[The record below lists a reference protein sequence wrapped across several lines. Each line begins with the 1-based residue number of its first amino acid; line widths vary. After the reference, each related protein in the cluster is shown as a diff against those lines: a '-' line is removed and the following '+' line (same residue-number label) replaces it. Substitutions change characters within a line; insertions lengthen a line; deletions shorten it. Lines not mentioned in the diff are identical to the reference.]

1 MRPRHPSRSAE
12 RRAGAGSSG
21 GPGPRRFRGRLPPL
35 LLDAPDRNWALHVE
49 SLIQKALGERGS
61 VTLGLPG
68 ERLPSAP
75 GAPRYVVTGM
85 AVCDE
90 PEEEML
96 ALIRSALVDYEVEE
110 RPAPMASTKIVVRP
124 REP

>member
-1 MRPRHPSRSAE
+1 MAD
-12 RRAGAGSSG
+12 
-21 GPGPRRFRGRLPPL
+21 LPL

-75 GAPRYVVTGM
+75 GAPRYVVTGL

-90 PEEEML
+90 PEQEML
-96 ALIRSALVDYEVEE
+96 AAIRAVLVDYEVEE
-110 RPAPMASTKIVVRP
+110 RPAPMVSTQIVVRP
-124 REP
+124 RER

>member
-1 MRPRHPSRSAE
+1 MAD
-12 RRAGAGSSG
+12 
-21 GPGPRRFRGRLPPL
+21 LPL
-35 LLDAPDRNWALHVE
+35 LLDAPDRNWALDVE

-75 GAPRYVVTGM
+75 GAPRYVVTGL
-85 AVCDE
+85 AVGDE
-90 PEEEML
+90 PEEQML
-96 ALIRSALVDYEVEE
+96 AAIRAALADYEVEE

-124 REP
+124 REG

>member
-1 MRPRHPSRSAE
+1 VARQRGLSA
-12 RRAGAGSSG
+12 A
-21 GPGPRRFRGRLPPL
+21 PPHRLLPMADFPL
-35 LLDAPDRNWALHVE
+35 LLDAPDRHWALHVE

-75 GAPRYVVTGM
+75 GAPRYVMTGLV
-85 AVCDE
+85 AACDE
-90 PEEEML
+90 PEEEIL
-96 ALIRSALVDYEVEE
+96 TAIRAALVDYEVEE

-124 REP
+124 REG

>member
-1 MRPRHPSRSAE
+1 MPD
-12 RRAGAGSSG
+12 
-21 GPGPRRFRGRLPPL
+21 FPL
-35 LLDAPDRNWALHVE
+35 LLDAPDRDWAQHVE
-49 SLIQKALGERGS
+49 SLIQKALGERGA

-75 GAPRYVVTGM
+75 GAPRYVVTGI

-96 ALIRSALVDYEVEE
+96 AAIRGALADYDVEL
-110 RPAPMASTKIVVRP
+110 RPAPIASTKIVVRP
-124 REP
+124 RES

>member
-1 MRPRHPSRSAE
+1 MPD
-12 RRAGAGSSG
+12 
-21 GPGPRRFRGRLPPL
+21 FPL
-35 LLDAPDRNWALHVE
+35 LLDAPDRNRAQHVE

-61 VTLGLPG
+61 VTLG

-75 GAPRYVVTGM
+75 GAPRYVVTGL

-90 PEEEML
+90 PEAEML
-96 ALIRSALVDYEVEE
+96 AAIRAALVDYEVEE

-124 REP
+124 REG

>member
-1 MRPRHPSRSAE
+1 VARGGGLTASRSFERHPPMAD
-12 RRAGAGSSG
+12 
-21 GPGPRRFRGRLPPL
+21 FPL

-75 GAPRYVVTGM
+75 GAPRYVVTGI
-85 AVCDE
+85 AVCNE
-90 PEEEML
+90 PAEEML
-96 ALIRSALVDYEVEE
+96 TAIRAALVDYAVEE

-124 REP
+124 REG

>member
-1 MRPRHPSRSAE
+1 VARNGELIARPQHQPDSPMPDFA
-12 RRAGAGSSG
+12 
-21 GPGPRRFRGRLPPL
+21 L

-75 GAPRYVVTGM
+75 GAPRYVVTGL

-96 ALIRSALVDYEVEE
+96 AAIRAALVDYDVEE
-110 RPAPMASTKIVVRP
+110 RPAPMAATKIVVRP
-124 REP
+124 REG

>member
-1 MRPRHPSRSAE
+1 MVAGI
-12 RRAGAGSSG
+12 RRRYRWRVAD
-21 GPGPRRFRGRLPPL
+21 FPL

-75 GAPRYVVTGM
+75 EAPRYVVTGL
-85 AVCDE
+85 AVCE
-90 PEEEML
+90 QPEEEML
-96 ALIRSALVDYEVEE
+96 VAIRAALVDYAVEE
-110 RPAPMASTKIVVRP
+110 RPAPMASTQIVVRP
-124 REP
+124 REG

>member
-1 MRPRHPSRSAE
+1 MPD
-12 RRAGAGSSG
+12 
-21 GPGPRRFRGRLPPL
+21 FPL
-35 LLDAPDRNWALHVE
+35 LLDAPDRHWAQHVE
-49 SLIQKALGERGS
+49 SLIQKALGLRGS
-61 VTLGLPG
+61 VTLGLSG

-75 GAPRYVVTGM
+75 GAPRYVVTGL

-96 ALIRSALVDYEVEE
+96 VAIRAALVDYDVEE
-110 RPAPMASTKIVVRP
+110 RPAPMATTKIVVRP

>member
-1 MRPRHPSRSAE
+1 MPDLR
-12 RRAGAGSSG
+12 
-21 GPGPRRFRGRLPPL
+21 L
-35 LLDAPDRNWALHVE
+35 LLDAPDREWAEHVE
-49 SLIQKALGERGS
+49 SLIQKALGAGGS
-61 VTLGLPG
+61 VTLGPPG

-75 GAPRYVVTGM
+75 GAPRYVVSGL

-96 ALIRSALVDYEVEE
+96 TTVRAALVQYDVEE
-110 RPAPMASTKIVVRP
+110 RPAPTASTKIVVRP

>member
-1 MRPRHPSRSAE
+1 MAD
-12 RRAGAGSSG
+12 
-21 GPGPRRFRGRLPPL
+21 FPL
-35 LLDAPDRNWALHVE
+35 LLHAPDRNWALHVE

-75 GAPRYVVTGM
+75 GAPGAPGYVVRGI

-96 ALIRSALVDYEVEE
+96 ALIRTALVDYEVEE
-110 RPAPMASTKIVVRP
+110 RPAPMASTQIVVRP
-124 REP
+124 REE